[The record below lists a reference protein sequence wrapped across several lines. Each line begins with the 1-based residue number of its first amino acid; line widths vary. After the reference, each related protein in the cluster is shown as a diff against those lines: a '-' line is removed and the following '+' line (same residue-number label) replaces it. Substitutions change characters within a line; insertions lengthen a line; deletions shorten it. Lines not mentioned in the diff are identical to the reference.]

1 MRFLGLAALFIAGQT
16 FAARS
21 LDAINYIR
29 DLDMA
34 TKAAESILKSG
45 DQKAIHEQ
53 SKRMNQLKEE
63 GKKFGTS
70 VFDRS
75 WGRCF
80 ASGVHA
86 QSWWLA
92 RLSMTQ
98 TGKESASGT
107 AAGAWQEYQ
116 VQRGECLK
124 VAKAG
129 DRVTVTEQIASTSE
143 TPPRNGCLKV
153 LGVRPNGDIGTVAY
167 TCPKK

>member
-1 MRFLGLAALFIAGQT
+1 MRFLGLVGLFIAGQT
-16 FAARS
+16 FAASS
-21 LDAINYIR
+21 LDASNYIR

-98 TGKESASGT
+98 TGKESASG
-107 AAGAWQEYQ
+107 AVAGAWKEYQ
-116 VQRGECLK
+116 VQREECLK
-124 VAKAG
+124 IAKAG
-129 DRVTVTEQIASTSE
+129 DKAALTERIASTSE
-143 TPPRNGCLKV
+143 TPPRKGCLKV
-153 LGVRPNGDIGTVAY
+153 LGLRPDGNVGTVAY
-167 TCPKK
+167 TCPQK